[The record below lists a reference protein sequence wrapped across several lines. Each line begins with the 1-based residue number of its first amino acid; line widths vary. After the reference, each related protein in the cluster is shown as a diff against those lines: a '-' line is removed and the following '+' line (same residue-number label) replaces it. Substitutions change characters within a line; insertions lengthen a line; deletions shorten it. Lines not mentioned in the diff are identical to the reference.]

1 MIETYH
7 SPKDLP
13 EIISKKV
20 KIVLDRGCFYCPYI
34 PDIPDI
40 SNNVIEEFI
49 AKSGLKTRNKEKEND
64 YSPPKI

>member
-13 EIISKKV
+13 EITSRKV
-20 KIVLDRGCFYCPYI
+20 TIVWDRGFIYCPYI

-40 SNNVIEEFI
+40 SDNVIEEFI
-49 AKSGLKTRNKEKEND
+49 AKSGLKTRKNEEMK
-64 YSPPKI
+64 